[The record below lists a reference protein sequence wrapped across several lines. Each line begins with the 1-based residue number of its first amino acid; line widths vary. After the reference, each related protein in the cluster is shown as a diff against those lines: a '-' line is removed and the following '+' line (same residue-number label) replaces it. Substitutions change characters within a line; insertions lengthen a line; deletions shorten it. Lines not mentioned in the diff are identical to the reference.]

1 MATRDEVIQA
11 IRNADAVGDSASV
24 RKLGEYLKTMDAPPS
39 AANQPSGDQPGATA
53 SLGAG
58 LGTGF
63 GKTVLGAQYWLGRGL
78 RAAGDAVSPPEQTL
92 SSLVTGQ
99 PKRGAIARAG
109 EWLINDAETG
119 RAKLD
124 AENAPYSQA
133 NPTINATGKL
143 GGEIVATLPVGG
155 VVSAP
160 LKAAAARG
168 LVPRALAPLADA
180 VSTSGMRAG
189 TATGAANM
197 AARIAGGATTGG
209 VSAALV
215 DPDSGT
221 SGAVIGALMP
231 PAFKAAGMTGD
242 AFAAL
247 VRPFFA
253 SGQQKI
259 VADVLKQYASDP
271 QAALAALKAAREVVP
286 GSTPLTAA
294 ASGDVGLA
302 GLTRTMQS
310 ASKDFADDLAQRT
323 TAQNAARTA
332 ALENIAGNTGKI
344 GSAKAA
350 RDAATDA
357 MRESVLT
364 RAGNVDATGILG
376 QIDALAA
383 NPNNAGRIAQQALQ
397 NVRDQV
403 ARNVAED
410 GTINAR
416 ALYAL
421 RKDINDVLGGKL
433 QGEAGN
439 LRYASGQLNAVKG
452 LFDDAI
458 DAASR
463 RTAQAPGTALTTPGA
478 NVALPGAA
486 AGQPVTSWR
495 DYLAKYTELSKP
507 INQMEA
513 LQDVMKRV
521 QTGTTD
527 TQGNLLLSAAKLN
540 QILKSEGGDLAKK
553 LTPEQLQQLRN
564 LAADLNASQLAMNV
578 GRATGSNTVQN
589 LANDRLLQSALG
601 NVGASQPVQMSL
613 SNLLRLP
620 YSRANQ
626 AIQQRLGD
634 ALMNPQEAARLL
646 EQAQASGVPLSQ
658 LLSPAGALAYRGAPL
673 LPATAQ

>member
-1 MATRDEVIQA
+1 MGWQ
-11 IRNADAVGDSASV
+11 
-24 RKLGEYLKTMDAPPS
+24 DAPIEGAKR
-39 AANQPSGDQPGATA
+39 AAWEAAPVEGTAAAPQPSNDQPGATA

-58 LGTGF
+58 LGAGF
-63 GKTVLGAQYWLGRGL
+63 GKTVLGAQHWLGRGM
-78 RAAGDAVSPPEQTL
+78 RAVGDAVSPPETTL
-92 SSLVTGQ
+92 SSLITGQ
-99 PKRGAIARAG
+99 PQRGAIARAG
-109 EWLINDAETG
+109 DWLIKDAETG
-119 RAKLD
+119 RTKLD

-133 NPTINATGKL
+133 NPVINSAGRL

-155 VVSAP
+155 ALSAP
-160 LKAAAARG
+160 LKAAAGAGAAPRI
-168 LVPRALAPLADA
+168 LVPLADA
-180 VSTSGMRAG
+180 VSSSGMRAG
-189 TATGAANM
+189 AATGAANM
-197 AARIAGGATTGG
+197 AARIAGGAATGG
-209 VSAALV
+209 ASAALV
-215 DPDSGT
+215 DPDSAV
-221 SGAVIGALMP
+221 SGAAIGALMP

-271 QAALAALKAAREVVP
+271 KAALAALKAAREVVP

-302 GLTRTMQS
+302 GLTRTMQN
-310 ASKDFADDLAQRT
+310 ASGDFAGELTQRS

-332 ALENIAGNTGKI
+332 ALEGVAGNSGKI
-344 GSAKAA
+344 AAAKEA
-350 RDAATDA
+350 RDAATEA
-357 MRESVLT
+357 MRESVLN
-364 RAGNVDATGILG
+364 RAGNLDATGILG

-397 NVRDQV
+397 NVRDQI

-463 RTAQAPGTALTTPGA
+463 RIEPAPGTALTAPGV
-478 NVALPGAA
+478 NVALPDAA
-486 AGQPVTSWR
+486 ANGQPATSWR

-507 INQMEA
+507 INQMDA

-521 QTGTTD
+521 QTGTAD
-527 TQGNLLLSAAKLN
+527 TQGSLLLSAAKLN
-540 QILKSEGGDLAKK
+540 QILKNEGSELAKK

-564 LAADLNASQLAMNV
+564 LAADLNASQLAMTA
-578 GRATGSNTVQN
+578 GKATGSNTVQN
-589 LANDRLLQSALG
+589 LAQDRLLQSALG
-601 NVGASQPVQMSL
+601 QLGASQPAQMTL
-613 SNLLRLP
+613 GNLLRLP
-620 YSRANQ
+620 YSRANL

-646 EQAQASGVPLSQ
+646 EQTQGGVPLSQ
-658 LLSPAGALAYRGAPL
+658 LLNPAGALAYRGAPL
-673 LPATAQ
+673 LPANAQ